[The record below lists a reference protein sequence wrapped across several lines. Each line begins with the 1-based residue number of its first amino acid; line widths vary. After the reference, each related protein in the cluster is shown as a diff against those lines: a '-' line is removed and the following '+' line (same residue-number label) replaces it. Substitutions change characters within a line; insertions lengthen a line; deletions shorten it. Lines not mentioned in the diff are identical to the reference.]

1 MNTIFKYAVLRYVH
15 SQVLEESVNI
25 GILVFFPEQGQVIFK
40 TSEQRLNALAHL
52 YPDFSTSHIQAYLDG
67 FIKRAAVVTKEFN
80 TTTKQAIEGNLKRF
94 IQTEFLPEDAT
105 VLQFSKVHT
114 RLLYSEDINQVVGNL
129 LSTYKLSSSAKVIY
143 DNVTNTASDQGV
155 VLLGRQI
162 RNINKTSPKPT
173 KKD

>member
-1 MNTIFKYAVLRYVH
+1 M
-15 SQVLEESVNI
+15 
-25 GILVFFPEQGQVIFK
+25 FFPEQGQVIFRA
-40 TSEQRLNALAHL
+40 SEQRLNVLTHL
-52 YPDFSTSHIQAYLDG
+52 YQGFSTSHIQAYLDG
-67 FIKRAAVVTKEFN
+67 FTKRTTIVTKEFN
-80 TTTKQAIEGNLKRF
+80 ATTKQAIEGNLKRF
-94 IQTEFLPEDAT
+94 IQVEFLPEDVT

-129 LSTYKLSSSAKVIY
+129 LSTYKLSSSAIY
-143 DNVTNTASDQGV
+143 GNVTNIASDQGV